1 MNDYTTIIPYNSNIS
16 WYDDNDGPSLH
27 TRIGFASAWIFIAV
41 VGIIGK
47 IEIFI
52 LFLFD
57 RFLFN

>member
-16 WYDDNDGPSLH
+16 WYDDNDGPSLS

-47 IEIFI
+47 IEILI
-52 LFLFD
+52 LFFI
-57 RFLFN
+57 